1 MPPERLDNV
10 LRSHWLDPCLL
21 HADDFAQS
29 FLARG
34 KKMLTLIG
42 QAMGREL
49 GSGEEVFLNALRE
62 AGVAED
68 EEARVTGDEEA
79 RVVQDEYDEEPE
91 YEEYGE
97 AA

>member
-1 MPPERLDNV
+1 M
-10 LRSHWLDPCLL
+10 

-29 FLARG
+29 FVARG
-34 KKMLTLIG
+34 EKMLTLIG

-49 GSGEEVFLNALRE
+49 GSGEEVFLNALQD
-62 AGVAED
+62 AGVVED
-68 EEARVTGDEEA
+68 QEARVAE
-79 RVVQDEYDEEPE
+79 DEYDEEPE